1 MYIDVKSLYLYT
13 RDSYNT
19 VHQLYINY
27 KKEGFPGGAVVKNPL
42 PMQGIWVR
50 SVVQRISHAIE

>member
-1 MYIDVKSLYLYT
+1 MYINVKSLYLYT

-27 KKEGFPGGAVVKNPL
+27 KKDGFPGVAVVKNPL
-42 PMQGIWVR
+42 P
-50 SVVQRISHAIE
+50 VQEI

>member
-1 MYIDVKSLYLYT
+1 MYINVKSLYLYT

-27 KKEGFPGGAVVKNPL
+27 KKEGFPGVAVVKNPL
-42 PMQGIWVR
+42 P
-50 SVVQRISHAIE
+50 VQEI